1 MKKSKIIITSGNTT
15 YAYDSWYAAGD
26 GLIFDFGG
34 CRTYTGVWMGYH
46 FSQIIAAYARA
57 HMDAKGLVQEMVKAL
72 SLNVEITEKEF
83 EEVGA

>member
-1 MKKSKIIITSGNTT
+1 
-15 YAYDSWYAAGD
+15 
-26 GLIFDFGG
+26 
-34 CRTYTGVWMGYH
+34 MGYH